1 MSCPSITLTL
11 WSASWLAGASAPDD
25 VIDAVHAWAPMHLVG
40 AADAEVALRW
50 DLPWPDPTDAGPV
63 VLLRA
68 LRSMT
73 TAEPAAAPILVLP
86 APGDVRG
93 LPARTEFAAA
103 ALAAGQGVMVGAPGA
118 PGLGVVPSVEG
129 PDVLRWTVFGVPE
142 IPRAVEQPGLGEAEF
157 ALREAVRD
165 AADALTSMHGGFDA
179 GEGDPRARIA
189 DALADT
195 SRQTTPD
202 GTPARALR
210 ILDTADQVAAILTV
224 AGESSGRAQTAAGA
238 AARDDTLRPLWA
250 AVRTA
255 RVAAVTSCVR
265 TGQPRV

>member
-11 WSASWLAGASAPDD
+11 WSASWLAGASSPDA
-25 VIDAVHAWAPMHLVG
+25 VIDAVRAWAPMHLVA
-40 AADAEVALRW
+40 AADAEVALHR
-50 DLPWPDPTDAGPV
+50 DLPWPDPADVGPV
-63 VLLRA
+63 ALLRA
-68 LRSMT
+68 VREV
-73 TAEPAAAPILVLP
+73 TATDTAAVPILTLP

-93 LPARTEFAAA
+93 LPAGTDFAAA
-103 ALAAGQGVMVGAPGA
+103 ALDAGQGVLVGAPG
-118 PGLGVVPSVEG
+118 GSGIGIVPRVEG

-142 IPRAVEQPGLGEAEF
+142 IPRTDGGPALGEAEY

-165 AADALTSMHGGFDA
+165 AADALTSMRGGFDA
-179 GEGDPRARIA
+179 GLGDPRARIA
-189 DALADT
+189 EALADI
-195 SRQTTPD
+195 SHHTTPD

-224 AGESSGRAQTAAGA
+224 AGESSGRAQTATGA
-238 AARDDTLRPLWA
+238 AARDDTLRPLWT

-265 TGQPRV
+265 EGLPRS